1 LASKNGHMDIVRL
14 LLLDT
19 RVNPGDRNNCT
30 IRYASKNGHMDIVR
44 LLFSDTRVFNSLSQQ
59 DIQTYQ
65 TQI

>member
-1 LASKNGHMDIVRL
+1 MDIVRL
-14 LLLDT
+14 LLSDP
-19 RVNPGDRNNCT
+19 RVNPGDYNNET
-30 IRYASKNGHMDIVR
+30 IRLASKNGHMDIVR